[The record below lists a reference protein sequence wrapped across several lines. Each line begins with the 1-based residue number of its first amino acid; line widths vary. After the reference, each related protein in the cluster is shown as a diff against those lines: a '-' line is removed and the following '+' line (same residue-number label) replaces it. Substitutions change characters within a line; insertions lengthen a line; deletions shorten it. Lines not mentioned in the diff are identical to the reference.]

1 MSHKWDILEYK
12 SIKTSS
18 NYKTKKKD
26 ANQMIVKMRYENME
40 TFIVLLCIK

>member
-18 NYKTKKKD
+18 NYKTKKE
-26 ANQMIVKMRYENME
+26 NQMIVKMRYENME